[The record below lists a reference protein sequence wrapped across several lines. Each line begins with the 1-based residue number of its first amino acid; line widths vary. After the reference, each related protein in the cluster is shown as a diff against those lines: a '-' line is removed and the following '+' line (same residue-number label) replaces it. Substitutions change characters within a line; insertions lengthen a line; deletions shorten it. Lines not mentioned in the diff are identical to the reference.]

1 MQEAPGIRS
10 KKSQTT
16 PLRSKEAVQEV
27 FFLHIDRDTI
37 NNGMEISE
45 LSELASKLS
54 SDEFASRFPHL
65 FLLFYETI
73 DPLGASSFATQ
84 IVSKDTA
91 RKKPTSELRVV
102 PLVKAP
108 TNPYSDRISIGR
120 ARNCDVVL
128 RNPSVSKLHAHIR
141 RESNGSWVVID
152 LNSHNHTFIDSM
164 QIPAS
169 QPVPLKV
176 GEQITFGGMTVRV
189 VDSHQLYLVLLGR
202 SPWGNR

>member
-1 MQEAPGIRS
+1 MTIQEI
-10 KKSQTT
+10 
-16 PLRSKEAVQEV
+16 
-27 FFLHIDRDTI
+27 FFLHGDRDTI

-108 TNPYSDRISIGR
+108 TNPYSDRISVGR

-141 RESNGSWVVID
+141 REPNGSWVLID
-152 LNSHNHTFIDSM
+152 LNSHNGTVVDGMRVSS
-164 QIPAS
+164 S
-169 QPVPLKV
+169 QPVPLKI
-176 GEQITFGGMTVRV
+176 GEQVTFGGMTVRV
-189 VDSHQLYLVLLGR
+189 VDAHQLYLVLLGR